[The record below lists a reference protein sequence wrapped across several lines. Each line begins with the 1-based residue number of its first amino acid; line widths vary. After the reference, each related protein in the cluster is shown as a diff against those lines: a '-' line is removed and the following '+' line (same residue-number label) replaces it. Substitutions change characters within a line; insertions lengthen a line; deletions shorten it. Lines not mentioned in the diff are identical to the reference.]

1 MLYRAI
7 RRFTFAK
14 AMIGKEPFY
23 VPNRSSKMEFHGS
36 SYGGWS
42 ILEDSLNR
50 ESVVYSFGLGEDIS
64 FDQSILVK
72 YNCRLFGFDPTPK
85 AVAWVR
91 EYMVHPNFTFH
102 ASALSTSDKP
112 LRMFFPDEASA
123 DQVSASAI
131 SNGGSRSSYFNA
143 PANTLGHYFDICT
156 QGKCDLLK
164 MDIEGSEYAVLAQAV
179 ENNWLSG
186 VKQLLVEFHHWMS
199 AIGPRATRQAVSQLK
214 QAGFRIAW
222 ISRTN
227 HEYLFVR

>member
-23 VPNRSSKMEFHGS
+23 VPNCSLKTEFHGS

-50 ESVVYSFGLGEDIS
+50 ESVVYSFGLGEDVS

-85 AVAWVR
+85 AVDWAR
-91 EYMVHPNFTFH
+91 AHMTHPKFTFH
-102 ASALSTSDKP
+102 SSALSTSNKP
-112 LRMFFPDEASA
+112 LRMFLPTDANA

-131 SNGGSRSSYFNA
+131 SNGASSSFYFDA
-143 PANTLGHYFDICT
+143 PANTLGHYLSSCT
-156 QGKCDLLK
+156 QGTCDLLK

-199 AIGPRATRQAVSQLK
+199 AIGPRATRQTVSQLK
-214 QAGFRIAW
+214 QSGFRIAW